1 MNIHDFLWGGSD
13 KDKYKESFYDID
25 NKASSSSDYIKE
37 QQKRALE
44 AQKAQEAQQRRALTE
59 PYSPS
64 VSSAGAANHQLP
76 SFDSIIP
83 AQNRVIPVED
93 IERLRLTC
101 QAMWELLRDKH
112 GLSDDDIEE
121 KIQEIDLRDGVED
134 SQMTVTMVTC
144 PSCGKQGRSYRRVC
158 LYCATEIPKS
168 EVFSK

>member
-1 MNIHDFLWGGSD
+1 MVVMNIHDFLWGGSD
-13 KDKYKESFYDID
+13 KDKYKESFYDI
-25 NKASSSSDYIKE
+25 NKKTGASIDYTKGLQEKQQKQKNQGGKTSSLLPSSSS
-37 QQKRALE
+37 
-44 AQKAQEAQQRRALTE
+44 
-59 PYSPS
+59 
-64 VSSAGAANHQLP
+64 NHGLP

-112 GLSDDDIEE
+112 GLSDDDIEG

-134 SQMTVTMVTC
+134 NQMTVTMVTC